1 MSNDNEKPL
10 AARTAP
16 GNRLRMTPGNRWHK
30 ALSSP
35 AWLNLLYVPALLLFA
50 VFILYPFI
58 RGIRYSF
65 TNWDGYSQTFK
76 WIGMQNYQRMFTDP
90 DVARVIKN
98 TFIYGLGSAALQNV
112 IGLGY
117 ALFLNMN
124 LRLKALTRT
133 IVYLPAI
140 ISPLIMGYIWY
151 FFFQYNGGAI
161 NDIVLLFSD
170 EPTNLLGNPRA
181 NVWVITLVNTY
192 QFCGVAMVI
201 LLAGLQVIP
210 KEYHE
215 AATID
220 GAGTLARFRH
230 VTWPLLAP
238 AFTVSVV
245 LNVIGGL
252 KLFDVIAALTNSGPG
267 YSSASLSTLMYLLYF
282 GRQDAGYAAT
292 IGNLMFVIIS
302 VVSFAILFFLKRR
315 EESLT

>member
-1 MSNDNEKPL
+1 MPFLD
-10 AARTAP
+10 RTRTGIRALV
-16 GNRLRMTPGNRWHK
+16 RLIPDRWRN
-30 ALSSP
+30 SP
-35 AWLNLLYVPALLLFA
+35 AWLNLLYVPALLLFGF
-50 VFILYPFI
+50 FILYPFI
-58 RGIRYSF
+58 RGLMYSF
-65 TNWDGYSQTFK
+65 TNWDGYSQTYK
-76 WIGMQNYQRMFTDP
+76 WIGWSNYRRMISDP
-90 DVARVIKN
+90 DVARVIRN
-98 TFIYGLGSAALQNV
+98 TFIYGLGSALFQNI
-112 IGLGY
+112 IGLAY
-117 ALFLNMN
+117 ALFLNLN
-124 LRLKALTRT
+124 VRLRGLTRT

-151 FFFQYNGGAI
+151 FFFQYHGGAI

-170 EPTNLLGNPRA
+170 EPLNLLGDPDL
-181 NVWVITLVNTY
+181 NVWMITVVNTY

-210 KEYHE
+210 KDFHE

-220 GAGTLARFRH
+220 GAGALARFRH

-238 AFTVSVV
+238 AVTVSVV

-252 KLFDVIAALTNSGPG
+252 KLFDVITALTNSGPG

-302 VVSFAILFFLKRR
+302 VVSFTILFYLKRR
-315 EESLT
+315 ETPLA